1 MKGEKERTEG
11 RASVHVCVTIMSK
24 QTFQVY
30 NQYAR
35 LSDSGGP
42 RHIRLV
48 CPVMSGL
55 TKSPRDYTRLTSERD

>member
-1 MKGEKERTEG
+1 MC
-11 RASVHVCVTIMSK
+11 VCVTIMSK

-30 NQYAR
+30 NQYAK

-42 RHIRLV
+42 RHISLV